1 MCSISTPR
9 LRPSLTY
16 QTQAHLDVSRPP
28 QYLQDTP
35 LCSPSTSSGSNLGIL
50 STFSPILPVTDP
62 LGPYCSLDSYPH
74 GLFTDAPAIF
84 AIVREGT
91 PDRNTLGNMV
101 DGGDPTHTTPQEAQC
116 KGWALELLWKIFRS

>member
-9 LRPSLTY
+9 LQPSLTY
-16 QTQAHLDVSRPP
+16 QTQADLDVSRPP

-35 LCSPSTSSGSNLGIL
+35 LLCPPSTSSGSNLAIL

-62 LGPYCSLDSYPH
+62 LGLHCCLDSYPPF
-74 GLFTDAPAIF
+74 LFTDAPAIF
-84 AIVREGT
+84 AIVKEVT

-101 DGGDPTHTTPQEAQC
+101 DGGDPTHRTPQEASMQ
-116 KGWALELLWKIFRS
+116 GLGPGVTLEDL